1 MQPLAMA
8 NALEPL
14 LVSGTP
20 ERSTMLAALAE
31 VRMALGEAGA
41 SERVARL
48 ALEMLA

>member
-14 LVSGTP
+14 LVHGSP
-20 ERSTMLAALAE
+20 ERAAMLAGLAE
-31 VRMALGEAGA
+31 VRAAMGDAGA

-48 ALEMLA
+48 AIEMLA